1 MTRDSRTLGYPGE
14 EECALNGDHLGIAKY
29 SSQDDNNCLIVSAA
43 LGRMV
48 QRVTVEEKVERVFKY
63 I

>member
-1 MTRDSRTLGYPGE
+1 MTRDSGTLGYPGE
-14 EECALNGDHLGIAKY
+14 EECALNGDHLGIVKY
-29 SSQDDNNCLIVSAA
+29 SSQDDNNFLVVSAA

-48 QRVTVEEKVERVFKY
+48 QRVTVEEKAEEES